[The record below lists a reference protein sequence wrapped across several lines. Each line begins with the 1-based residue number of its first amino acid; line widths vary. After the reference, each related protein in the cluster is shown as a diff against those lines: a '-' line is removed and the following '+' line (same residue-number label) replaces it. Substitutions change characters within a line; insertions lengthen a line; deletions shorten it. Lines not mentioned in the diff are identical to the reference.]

1 LLIDIVRFKKRK
13 IIKMNDLIRLLYKRI
28 PYYSTLGFELQ
39 EISNGIAIFEIAIRE
54 ELTQN
59 GMIHGGV
66 LASLVDSTCACAAF
80 SLIFPN
86 RYVTTIDLQVEFL
99 KPVFKGRLKA
109 KAKCVKSGKNI
120 FFCKAK
126 IWNKNGELI
135 CTGSSQLLR
144 IK

>member
-1 LLIDIVRFKKRK
+1 MNNLIKF
-13 IIKMNDLIRLLYKRI
+13 LYEKI

-39 EISNGIAIFEIAIRE
+39 EIADGKAIFEIEIRE

-66 LASLVDSTCACAAF
+66 LASLVDSTCGCAAL
-80 SLIFPN
+80 SLILPDG
-86 RYVTTIDLQVEFL
+86 YITTIDLQVEFL
-99 KPVFKGRLKA
+99 KSVTEGRLIA
-109 KAKCVKSGKNI
+109 KAKCLKSGKNI

-126 IWNKNGELI
+126 VWNEKGELI

-144 IK
+144 I

>member
-1 LLIDIVRFKKRK
+1 
-13 IIKMNDLIRLLYKRI
+13 MNDLIKWLYDKI
-28 PYYSTLGFELQ
+28 PYYSTLGFELK
-39 EISNGIAIFEIAIRE
+39 EISDGRAKFEIEMRN

-80 SLIFPN
+80 SLILPN
-86 RYVTTIDLQVEFL
+86 GYATTIDLRVEFL
-99 KPVFKGRLKA
+99 RTVSSGRLMA
-109 KAKCVKSGKNI
+109 IAKCIKSGKNI

-126 IWNKNGELI
+126 VWDEEGNLI

-144 IK
+144 FK

>member
-1 LLIDIVRFKKRK
+1 MD
-13 IIKMNDLIRLLYKRI
+13 DLIKFLYDRI

-39 EISNGIAIFEIAIRE
+39 EISNGRANFEIEIRK

-66 LASLVDSTCACAAF
+66 FVSLIDSTCACAAF
-80 SLIFPN
+80 SLILPN
-86 RYVTTIDLQVEFL
+86 GYATTIDLQVEFL
-99 KPVFKGRLKA
+99 KPVSSGRLKA
-109 KAKCVKSGKNI
+109 IAKCIKSGKNI

-126 IWNKNGELI
+126 VWDEKGNLI

-144 IK
+144 VK

>member
-1 LLIDIVRFKKRK
+1 MD
-13 IIKMNDLIRLLYKRI
+13 DLIKILYDRI

-39 EISNGIAIFEIAIRE
+39 EISNGRANFEIEIRK

-66 LASLVDSTCACAAF
+66 LASLIDSTCACAAF
-80 SLIFPN
+80 SLILPDG
-86 RYVTTIDLQVEFL
+86 YATTIDLQVEFI
-99 KPVFKGRLKA
+99 KPVSSGRLKA
-109 KAKCVKSGKNI
+109 KAKCIKSGKNI

-126 IWNKNGELI
+126 VWDENGNLI

-144 IK
+144 VK

>member
-1 LLIDIVRFKKRK
+1 
-13 IIKMNDLIRLLYKRI
+13 MNDLIKLLYKRI

-39 EISNGIAIFEIAIRE
+39 EIANGIAIFEIPIKE
-54 ELTQN
+54 KLTQN

-66 LASLVDSTCACAAF
+66 LASLVDSTCACAAL

-86 RYVTTIDLQVEFL
+86 GYVTTIDLQVEFL

-126 IWNKNGELI
+126 IWNENGELI

-144 IK
+144 IKLTD

>member
-1 LLIDIVRFKKRK
+1 MISI
-13 IIKMNDLIRLLYKRI
+13 MTDLIKLLYERI

-39 EISNGIAIFEIAIRE
+39 EISNGEAIFEIQIRK

-80 SLIFPN
+80 SLILPN
-86 RYVTTIDLQVEFL
+86 GYATTIDLQVEFL
-99 KPVFKGRLKA
+99 KTVSNGRLKA

-120 FFCKAK
+120 FFCKAE
-126 IWNKNGELI
+126 IWNENGDLI

>member
-1 LLIDIVRFKKRK
+1 MI
-13 IIKMNDLIRLLYKRI
+13 DLIKLLYKRI

-39 EISNGIAIFEIAIRE
+39 EIANGRAIFEIEIRE
-54 ELTQN
+54 KLTQN

-80 SLIFPN
+80 SLIFPKG
-86 RYVTTIDLQVEFL
+86 YITTIDLQVEFL
-99 KPVFKGRLKA
+99 KPVSSGRLRA
-109 KAKCVKSGKNI
+109 KAKCIKSGKNI

-126 IWNKNGELI
+126 VWHENGELI

-144 IK
+144 IE

>member
-1 LLIDIVRFKKRK
+1 MTNLIK
-13 IIKMNDLIRLLYKRI
+13 LLYERI

-39 EISNGIAIFEIAIRE
+39 EISNGEATFEIQIRK

-80 SLIFPN
+80 SLILPN
-86 RYVTTIDLQVEFL
+86 GYATTIDLQVEFL
-99 KPVFKGRLKA
+99 KPVSNGRLKA
-109 KAKCVKSGKNI
+109 KAKCIKSGKNI
-120 FFCKAK
+120 FFCKAE
-126 IWNKNGELI
+126 IWNENGDLI